1 MALAP
6 YTNVLPDEAFT
17 LDTPNR
23 WPATRIEFSRSRLLR
38 CIWLGV
44 LYAGSQQGRAY
55 SYVADDFGDLV
66 EVKYVGASLQPGRAP
81 I

>member
-1 MALAP
+1 MSLAS
-6 YTNVLPDEAFT
+6 YTNALPDESFIV
-17 LDTPNR
+17 DTPHR

-44 LYAGSQQGRAY
+44 LYAGNLQGRAY
-55 SYVADDFGDLV
+55 AYVADDFGNLV

-81 I
+81 L